1 MIDKLKQYQPI
12 ISLVLGTA
20 GLITSIAL
28 GATGEG
34 MITIGSSNLP
44 MVLGLASTSLLIF
57 SRLILN
63 ILMAEGK
70 AHKLIE
76 LLGGLLF
83 AGTVIGCGYLGTH
96 LGIAPHLT
104 SLGSTGALGAE
115 MGISFGLG
123 IVGFFLL
130 MILYTPVYIRL
141 SGQDLPIAK
150 TEYPNLQPVIA
161 ITALG
166 LCVMASTVLPSAL
179 MSAMGAAAADATQ
192 AAALEAMIAVS
203 IITVSDLLVN
213 SLALLPDYI
222 SQKCGKA
229 KQV

>member
-1 MIDKLKQYQPI
+1 MKTNLQLITTVI
-12 ISLVLGTA
+12 GTA

-34 MITIGSSNLP
+34 MIAIGSSNLP

-57 SRLILN
+57 SRLILP
-63 ILMAEGK
+63 ILMAKDEADK
-70 AHKLIE
+70 SFV
-76 LLGGLLF
+76 LLALLLT
-83 AGTVIGCGYLGTH
+83 AGAKISCGYLGTH

-123 IVGFFLL
+123 MVGFYLAKMLFKT
-130 MILYTPVYIRL
+130 IYEGL
-141 SGQDLPIAK
+141 SGTDMGPPNTK
-150 TEYPNLQPVIA
+150 YPKLRPAIE
-161 ITALG
+161 ITATG

-179 MSAMGAAAADATQ
+179 VSAMGAAAADATQ

-203 IITVSDLLVN
+203 IVAISALVVN
-213 SLALLPDYI
+213 SLASLPDNI
-222 SQKCGKA
+222 NQKCGKA
-229 KQV
+229 KQT